1 MIGVMMKNRILK
13 LLSFLPERLRQ
24 DWRSLVLTILVLT
37 SLILTGLVV
46 QQVVTQNQGI
56 SQSNNVSQNN
66 LNLSQQIN
74 YNVNQ
79 LVTINADNKAELVT
93 ENRANLNQIIKVVQ
107 KYQVGK
113 PTITAYN
120 KADFTK
126 KIKRNNTILLG
137 YGNPV
142 SKQVLWDTFGMQYQ
156 FKDESGI
163 SWVQISKDNQFKGI
177 NFIDT
182 KHRVIY
188 HFPQIQA
195 DQDLKK
201 IKLSTKRIPIK
212 IGYQHDNLE
221 ITRLAPM
228 VLSQRSYVVAH
239 EDAEEIVERLFDGNH
254 QNQRTKNDQQTV
266 YTDGSQ
272 RQLVQKGSKNQY
284 VYDYYPNRLKLD
296 SFNRRIDYATK
307 LIHEVYAGDDNL
319 EYLQIKGE
327 GRELYFQPYVDN
339 FLVFNDQGLGVVTFK
354 QSSEKHIRLNF
365 SSDSLKVPLPISDNK
380 KIVLPAWPTVLKQ
393 LKQADFDTNQITNW
407 TIGYQWVSENDDL
420 ATLKPAW
427 FIQIDNGKWKIVDK
441 YIESRTP

>member
-201 IKLSTKRIPIK
+201 
-212 IGYQHDNLE
+212 
-221 ITRLAPM
+221 
-228 VLSQRSYVVAH
+228 
-239 EDAEEIVERLFDGNH
+239 
-254 QNQRTKNDQQTV
+254 
-266 YTDGSQ
+266 
-272 RQLVQKGSKNQY
+272 
-284 VYDYYPNRLKLD
+284 
-296 SFNRRIDYATK
+296 
-307 LIHEVYAGDDNL
+307 
-319 EYLQIKGE
+319 
-327 GRELYFQPYVDN
+327 
-339 FLVFNDQGLGVVTFK
+339 
-354 QSSEKHIRLNF
+354 
-365 SSDSLKVPLPISDNK
+365 
-380 KIVLPAWPTVLKQ
+380 
-393 LKQADFDTNQITNW
+393 
-407 TIGYQWVSENDDL
+407 
-420 ATLKPAW
+420 
-427 FIQIDNGKWKIVDK
+427 
-441 YIESRTP
+441 